1 MREKKL
7 RIKNQKIME
16 KIKKIREITGAGVM
30 DVKRALDESGGDEE
44 KALKLLKEKGLQKA
58 EKRSER
64 ETAQGLIDCY
74 IHLGRIGAMVEVNCE
89 TDFVARNEDFKQF
102 VREIAI
108 QVAQSTCE
116 TVEQLKDEVYFRDER
131 KTVADVLSEIVSKT
145 GENVRISRFERFVLG
160 E

>member
-1 MREKKL
+1 
-7 RIKNQKIME
+7 ME
-16 KIKKIREITGAGVM
+16 KIKKLREITGAGVM

-116 TVEQLKDEVYFRDER
+116 TVEQLKDEVYFRDEK

-145 GENVRISRFERFVLG
+145 GENVKISRFERFVLG